1 MRHALIFAAAAVLL
15 STAAALAQS
24 SGQTPGSGF
33 PMPPPE
39 PSLMTTPGGRDVPAG
54 IPTDRHTRCMQYA
67 ASIGV
72 PADKMDGYLKQCV
85 LQ

>member
-1 MRHALIFAAAAVLL
+1 M
-15 STAAALAQS
+15 SGGAALAQS
-24 SGQTPGSGF
+24 GQAQSPVF

-39 PSLMTTPGGRDVPAG
+39 PTTLTTPDGREVPS
-54 IPTDRHTRCMQYA
+54 IVTTDRHTRCMQYG

-72 PADKMDGYLKQCV
+72 PRDKMDDYLKRCV

>member
-1 MRHALIFAAAAVLL
+1 MMRHSLMAATAALLL
-15 STAAALAQS
+15 SGGDVLAQS
-24 SGQTPGSGF
+24 GQAPAY

-39 PSLMTTPGGRDVPAG
+39 PILTMTPGGHEVPAA
-54 IPTDRHTRCMQYA
+54 ITTDRHTRCMQYA

-72 PADKMDGYLKQCV
+72 PHDKIDGYLKRCV